1 MTRWVNKQ
9 DVMLFI
15 HVFNLYMTAD
25 SLIPIQHTCIDTM
38 DNRPGYGMHTSIT
51 NRRGGLLISEGT
63 RRDVK

>member
-15 HVFNLYMTAD
+15 HIFTLYITAE
-25 SLIPIQHTCIDTM
+25 SLIPIQHTCIDIM

-51 NRRGGLLISEGT
+51 SQRGGLGISEKP
-63 RRDVK
+63 REEAE